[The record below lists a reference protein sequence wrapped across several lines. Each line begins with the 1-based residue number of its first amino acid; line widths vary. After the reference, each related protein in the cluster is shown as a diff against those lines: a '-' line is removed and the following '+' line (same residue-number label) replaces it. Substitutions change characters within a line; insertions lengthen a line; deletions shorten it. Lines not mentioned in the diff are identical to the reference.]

1 MSVFSLNGFNIIF
14 FSFDRLLKQFGRF
27 LQTFPRFIMNFILSN
42 KTLNFTS
49 SRRLFSFS
57 TLLSQYSC
65 LITIRLFAVSS
76 ILSLSRTR
84 PTSIKRLSLGISIGL
99 IIQKLSVFTY
109 KFIESGFLLLKL
121 LYLTL

>member
-14 FSFDRLLKQFGRF
+14 FGFNCLLKQFGRF
-27 LQTFPRFIMNFILSN
+27 LQAFPRFIMNFILSN
-42 KTLNFTS
+42 FTS
-49 SRRLFSFS
+49 GRRLFSFS

-65 LITIRLFAVSS
+65 LITIGLFAISS
-76 ILSLSRTR
+76 ILSLSGTR

-109 KFIESGFLLLKL
+109 EFIESGFLILKL